1 MAQPSPCGRGTPRW
15 SCARLGIIIA
25 RIVAAPLAV
34 IAAAGCDFGVDRCGV
49 ESRSVEYA
57 AETQSGSL
65 VGNGFLEL
73 TQSRGAENG
82 AWVLWHLRMAPF
94 VGRARTVSLRQGAPE
109 APGRLL
115 YEFALVNSVPASG
128 VITQVFVRTAYAG
141 EVPFAE
147 LWELV
152 QRQPV
157 SFEVV
162 FDGDLPPLVVGPLIR
177 TGSSDWQE
185 ACS

>member
-1 MAQPSPCGRGTPRW
+1 MRPWSPPRSLW
-15 SCARLGIIIA
+15 PRSILARA
-25 RIVAAPLAV
+25 VAAALAV
-34 IAAAGCDFGVDRCGV
+34 IAAAGCDPGRCGV
-49 ESRSVEYA
+49 ESRSREYA
-57 AETQSGSL
+57 AETRRDSL

-73 TQSRGAENG
+73 SETRGAEND
-82 AWVLWHLRMAPF
+82 AWVLWHLRVAPF
-94 VGRARTVSLRQGAPE
+94 AGRARTVRLRQGPPE

-115 YEFALVNSVPASG
+115 YEFALVNSVPESG

-147 LWELV
+147 LRELV
-152 QRQPV
+152 ERQPV

-162 FDGDLPPLVVGPLIR
+162 FDGDVRPLVVGPLIR

>member
-1 MAQPSPCGRGTPRW
+1 LRRIPRPTSILGR
-15 SCARLGIIIA
+15 
-25 RIVAAPLAV
+25 
-34 IAAAGCDFGVDRCGV
+34 IAAAALAVTAAPGCDVDRCGV
-49 ESRSVEYA
+49 ESRALEYA
-57 AETQSGSL
+57 AETRSDSR

-73 TQSRGAENG
+73 SETRGAEN
-82 AWVLWHLRMAPF
+82 ASSVIWHVRVAPF
-94 VGRARTVSLRQGAPE
+94 AGTVRSVSLRQGPPE

-115 YEFALVNSVPASG
+115 YEFPLVNSVPASG

-141 EVPFAE
+141 RVPFAE

-157 SFEVV
+157 SFEVLFEGNV
-162 FDGDLPPLVVGPLIR
+162 RPLAVGPLIR
-177 TGSSDWQE
+177 TQSSDWQE